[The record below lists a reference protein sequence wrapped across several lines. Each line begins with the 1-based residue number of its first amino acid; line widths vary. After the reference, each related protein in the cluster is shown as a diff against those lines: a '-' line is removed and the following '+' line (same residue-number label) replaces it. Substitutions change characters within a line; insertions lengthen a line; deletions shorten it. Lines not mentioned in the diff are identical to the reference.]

1 MWNEFQE
8 FYSVELLKNLIFV
21 EIQENNDRYRRLFDG
36 SLFEL
41 LKSVNDYIEKGNY
54 AQNCVDLCVD
64 AASRVL
70 NINIGIFQNVGGCA
84 HCINYS
90 SERPTNQDVFLCYN
104 NQHYESIMYQGVI
117 NFNADKYKK
126 NKKNS
131 TAPTVENLGED
142 MNEEFTEPMYYSES
156 PMHTKATPSEHEQ
169 RIKEVPLR
177 RTSPEVKNFQNDLNV
192 DQEENGNN
200 VEENTNYND
209 TIKLGNTSDGF
220 NKWQPSINFEQL
232 DSDIDD
238 PHFTE
243 LRRSSTQEAA
253 TDCTDLTSYYSETH
267 TTDSSTATTLPDFP
281 EYRERP
287 LKYSKD
293 PIDH

>member
-8 FYSVELLKNLIFV
+8 FYSVELLKNLIFA

-90 SERPTNQDVFLCYN
+90 SERPTNRDVFLCYN
-104 NQHYESIMYQGVI
+104 NQHYESIIYQGII

-142 MNEEFTEPMYYSES
+142 MNEEFTEPTYYSES

-177 RTSPEVKNFQNDLNV
+177 K
-192 DQEENGNN
+192 
-200 VEENTNYND
+200 
-209 TIKLGNTSDGF
+209 
-220 NKWQPSINFEQL
+220 
-232 DSDIDD
+232 DITGSQK
-238 PHFTE
+238 F
-243 LRRSSTQEAA
+243 
-253 TDCTDLTSYYSETH
+253 
-267 TTDSSTATTLPDFP
+267 
-281 EYRERP
+281 
-287 LKYSKD
+287 SK
-293 PIDH
+293 